1 MFFKVVGVNVGVVR
15 VGAPAGL
22 EATNP
27 CPKLDVGVLKRLRV
41 PGVRSVGGSKRL
53 PGLKLV
59 DDDGMVG
66 VVSI

>member
-1 MFFKVVGVNVGVVR
+1 MGVVR

-27 CPKLDVGVLKRLRV
+27 SPKLEDVGVLKRLTV